1 MDEGSPVKMSH
12 HAITL
17 RGVSKRFR
25 RHQNVRQRLLHML
38 RVNHAP
44 EIIWALADVD
54 LAIHHGES
62 VAIVGANGS
71 GKSTLF
77 NLIAGGTNPTGGRVH
92 VDGRVG
98 AIVDL
103 GFGFHPG
110 WTGRE
115 NAEFHVRL
123 SHPSREDRAA
133 LVAEIAEFADIGDAF
148 DQPLRQYSTG
158 MVMRLGFAAAIAGEP
173 DILLVDE
180 ALAVGDSGFQ
190 QKSYRWIE
198 DFRRRGG
205 TLLIVTHRL
214 DILPQLTDRA
224 ILIDQGRVIAD
235 GTPKSVI
242 HQYAQQIFGA
252 GGKAAQAARKIGT
265 GGAQLMWTAGADD
278 APLVMGGTGADICFR
293 VRFDRAFANPTYGIN
308 IRTIEGVLL
317 SHVNSQMRGVGPSP
331 VLAGD
336 VVDVAI
342 HLPTSLPA
350 GEYGIDLM
358 VHDGDGQYVVID
370 GQMDA
375 LRLHILG
382 ERQQLGLFD
391 LNVEFAIRPLAAE
404 AGC

>member
-1 MDEGSPVKMSH
+1 
-12 HAITL
+12 
-17 RGVSKRFR
+17 
-25 RHQNVRQRLLHML
+25 ML
-38 RVNHAP
+38 RLDHGS
-44 EIIWALADVD
+44 EIIWALADID
-54 LAIHHGES
+54 LTIHAGES
-62 VAIVGANGS
+62 LAIVGANGS

-77 NLIAGGTNPTGGRVH
+77 NLIAGGTNPTRGTLR

-115 NAEFHVRL
+115 NAEFHVRI
-123 SHPSREDRAA
+123 SHPARTNRAA

-158 MVMRLGFAAAIAGEP
+158 MVMRLGFAAAIAGAP

-180 ALAVGDSGFQ
+180 ALAVGDSAFQ

-198 DFRRRGG
+198 EFRRRGG

-224 ILIDQGRVIAD
+224 ILIDQGRIIAD
-235 GTPKSVI
+235 ATPKAII
-242 HQYAQQIFGA
+242 HQYAQRLYGA
-252 GGKAAQAARKIGT
+252 GGTAASASRRIGT
-265 GGAQLMWTAGADD
+265 GGAQLTLPAGPLD
-278 APLVMGGTGADICFR
+278 APLVMQGAGVDVQFQ
-293 VRFDRAFANPTYGIN
+293 VRFDRAFANPVYGVN

-317 SHVNSQMRGVGPSP
+317 SHVNSQMRGVTAGP
-331 VLAGD
+331 VAAGD
-336 VVDVAI
+336 VVDVAM
-342 HLPTSLPA
+342 HLPANLPA
-350 GEYGIDLM
+350 GEYGLDLL
-358 VHDGDGQYVVID
+358 VHDGDGQFVVID

-382 ERQQLGLFD
+382 ERQQVGLFD
-391 LNVEFAIRPLAAE
+391 LDVDFAIAKAVRDAPI
-404 AGC
+404 